1 MISLSLTIRL
11 ISAIKRE
18 LTHTG
23 FYEPLHSSIRHV
35 DVLSFRIRESLR

>member
-11 ISAIKRE
+11 ISAIRRE
-18 LTHTG
+18 LTHTI
-23 FYEPLHSSIRHV
+23 FCEPLDLSIRLV

>member
-11 ISAIKRE
+11 ISAIRRE
-18 LTHTG
+18 LTHTAL
-23 FYEPLHSSIRHV
+23 YEPLHPSIRLV

>member
-11 ISAIKRE
+11 ISAIRSE
-18 LTHTG
+18 LTHTV
-23 FYEPLHSSIRHV
+23 FCKLLHLSIRLV